1 MNSKSN
7 GFKDK
12 LGKIHN
18 FIHKFGK
25 YFIIV
30 CLILFCV
37 LCIKNKDQF
46 AERVAK
52 GVPESGMEKIPVADG
67 DTITQEFKANFT
79 MAEKLEFR
87 IGRNFGDARP
97 GRIEL
102 SIKDSKGNIIFH
114 VTPTM
119 E

>member
-7 GFKDK
+7 GLKDK

-52 GVPESGMEKIPVADG
+52 GVPESGMEKIAVADG
-67 DTITQEFKANFT
+67 DTITQKFKANFT
-79 MAEKLEFR
+79 MAERIDFR
-87 IGRNFGDARP
+87 VGRPAMKSQP
-97 GRIEL
+97 
-102 SIKDSKGNIIFH
+102 
-114 VTPTM
+114 
-119 E
+119 

>member
-7 GFKDK
+7 GLKDK
-12 LGKIHN
+12 LGKIHS

-25 YFIIV
+25 YFIIA

-52 GVPESGMEKIPVADG
+52 GVPESGMEKIAIADG
-67 DTITQEFKANFT
+67 IRLSRNL
-79 MAEKLEFR
+79 KLILLR
-87 IGRNFGDARP
+87 QK
-97 GRIEL
+97 EL
-102 SIKDSKGNIIFH
+102 TSVWGE
-114 VTPTM
+114 TM
-119 E
+119 EMQDREALI

>member
-7 GFKDK
+7 GLKDK
-12 LGKIHN
+12 LGKIHS

-25 YFIIV
+25 YFIIA

-52 GVPESGMEKIPVADG
+52 GVPESGMEKIAIADG
-67 DTITQEFKANFT
+67 DTIKQEFKANFT
-79 MAEKLEFR
+79 SAERIDFR
-87 IGRNFGDARP
+87 VGRNYGDARP
-97 GRIEL
+97 G
-102 SIKDSKGNIIFH
+102 SIDRR
-114 VTPTM
+114 
-119 E
+119 

>member
-7 GFKDK
+7 GFKEK
-12 LGKIHN
+12 LGKIHD

-52 GVPESGMEKIPVADG
+52 GVPESGMEKIAVADG
-67 DTITQEFKANFT
+67 DIIKQKFKANFT
-79 MAEKLEFR
+79 SAEKLEFR
-87 IGRNFGDARP
+87 IRKKLWRC
-97 GRIEL
+97 
-102 SIKDSKGNIIFH
+102 KDGKYRA
-114 VTPTM
+114 
-119 E
+119 

>member
-7 GFKDK
+7 GLKDK
-12 LGKIHN
+12 LGKIHS

-25 YFIIV
+25 YFIIA

-52 GVPESGMEKIPVADG
+52 GVTGKRHGEDRDCRRGYD
-67 DTITQEFKANFT
+67 
-79 MAEKLEFR
+79 
-87 IGRNFGDARP
+87 
-97 GRIEL
+97 
-102 SIKDSKGNIIFH
+102 
-114 VTPTM
+114 
-119 E
+119 